1 MARRGN
7 GEGSITKRKSDGLY
21 MGRYTVETAT
31 GAKRKTIYAKTRK
44 ECSEKLTAAMADASK
59 GITADG
65 GPKTVGAFLTSWL
78 EDTVRGSVRKSTYD
92 RNESLCRVHLIPGL
106 GKKKLKTL
114 SPSDVAGYYRRKLDG
129 GHSAASVHKMHETLH
144 KALKQ
149 AVRWGY
155 MSKNPAD
162 DVDAPSRSTEE
173 VTPLTREEAK
183 RLLETVC
190 EAGDRLGALYVVAL
204 HTGLRQGELLALKWE
219 DLDLEAR
226 KLQVRRTLTKDGGK
240 LTVGPTKTA
249 KGRRT
254 VKLTR
259 DAVAALRGHLTRQ
272 LEEIDGLGDYF
283 KDNGL
288 AFCTSKGTFINPS
301 NLRDA
306 KRKGSF
312 RSLLAQAGLP
322 AITFHQLRHTAATI
336 LLLKNVNPKIVSE
349 MLGHASIAITLDTYS
364 HVLPNMQDSAV
375 AAMEEAFS

>member
-1 MARRGN
+1 MGKRGN
-7 GEGSITKRKSDGLY
+7 GEGSITRRKDGLY
-21 MGRYTVETAT
+21 MARYTVETAT
-31 GAKRKTIYAKTRK
+31 GAKRKAVYAKTRK
-44 ECSEKLTAAMADASK
+44 EVSEKLTAAMADASK

-92 RNESLCRVHLIPGL
+92 RNESLCRVHLIPVL

-114 SPSDVAGYYRRKLDG
+114 GAADVAGFYRSRLDFG
-129 GHSAASVHKMHETLH
+129 CSPASVHKMHETLH

-155 MSKNPAD
+155 MTKNPAD
-162 DVDAPSRSTEE
+162 DVDPPKVHTEE
-173 VTPLTREEAK
+173 VTPLTRDEAR
-183 RLLETVC
+183 RLLETVR
-190 EAGDRLGALYVVAL
+190 GDRLEALYVVAL

-219 DLDLEAR
+219 DLNLEG
-226 KLQVRRTLTKDGGK
+226 KTLQVRRTITKDGGK
-240 LTVGPTKTA
+240 LAVGPTKTA
-249 KGRRT
+249 KSRRT

-272 LEEIDGLGDYF
+272 LEEMEGLGDYF
-283 KDNGL
+283 QENGL
-288 AFCTSKGTFINPS
+288 VFCTLKGTLLNPT
-301 NLRDA
+301 NLR
-306 KRKGSF
+306 KRSF
-312 RSLLAQAGLP
+312 APLLVRAGLP
-322 AITFHQLRHTAATI
+322 HMTFHQLRHTAATI